1 MSVGYTF
8 SPNVISK
15 LNVKAMRFA
24 VTAEN
29 LRIFTKRTGMNVEES
44 FTGVTSQAFIP
55 QRVVSAG
62 INITF

>member
-1 MSVGYTF
+1 
-8 SPNVISK
+8 
-15 LNVKAMRFA
+15 
-24 VTAEN
+24 
-29 LRIFTKRTGMNVEES
+29 MNVEES